1 MSAGR
6 RNSRWIAA
14 VCIALTAAAGGVA
27 GCSKDGSQ
35 SQEQSQSSEQS
46 QSQAADKP
54 SQQPSKPVT
63 GTAGQLPTLG
73 DYIKQ
78 NNITETP
85 AKHDDPGVP
94 KIALPM
100 PPGWAD
106 AGAATPSYAYNAIV
120 GTDPILQPDPPTVVA
135 VLSKLTGDVN
145 PAQILEL
152 APNELRNLPD
162 FQGSEPQPGKI
173 SGFDDV
179 AIAGTYSRNGQQRV
193 IEQTTVVIPVADGL
207 YVLQINVDGVFE
219 HTEVVM
225 QVVDAIAKQA
235 TITV

>member
-1 MSAGR
+1 MSTGKRSSLWVATVCV
-6 RNSRWIAA
+6 A
-14 VCIALTAAAGGVA
+14 VTAVSGGVSA
-27 GCSKDGSQ
+27 CSKN
-35 SQEQSQSSEQS
+35 ESESTQQS
-46 QSQAADKP
+46 QSQSADKP
-54 SQQPSKPVT
+54 AEPSKKPVSR
-63 GTAGQLPTLG
+63 TAGQLPTLG

-85 AKHDDPGVP
+85 AKHDDPDVP

-120 GTDPILQPDPPTVVA
+120 AVDPFLQPDPPTVIV

-145 PAQILEL
+145 TAQILEL

-162 FQGSEPQPGKI
+162 FDGSDPQPGKI

-179 AIAGTYSRNGQQRV
+179 AIAGKYSRNGQART
-193 IEQTTVVIPVADGL
+193 IAQTTTVIPAKEGV
-207 YVLQINVDGVFE
+207 YVLQINVEGTYE
-219 HTEVVM
+219 QTEVVI
-225 QVVDAIAKQA
+225 QVLDTIAKKA